1 MYYFIVNPN
10 SGGGKGFRVWR
21 KMESVLSR
29 SCVEY
34 EAYFTHGAG
43 DARIVAGELT
53 EGSRD
58 PRVIVVAGGDGTL
71 NEAVDGL
78 SFNGP
83 VTLGFIPAGSGNDF
97 ARSLRL
103 SKRPGKGLKRVLHP
117 KYYRLVDYGVLSYG
131 EEEVKHRR
139 FVASAGIGFDA
150 AVCHSLLHGGITRL
164 WPGKLRYVAVGL
176 WQILRL
182 RPVKGYLLLDGVQ
195 KVEFNHICFISAHIH
210 PFEGGGFRFAPEA
223 DCSDGRL
230 SLCVVHTAS
239 RVRLLQILLDAFTGR
254 RKRRSGVRRYEC
266 REAAIHLDR
275 PMAVHVDG
283 ESCLMQQDIQLR
295 CIQKKMRV
303 IV

>member
-78 SFNGP
+78 CFNGP

-103 SKRPGKGLKRVLHP
+103 S
-117 KYYRLVDYGVLSYG
+117 
-131 EEEVKHRR
+131 
-139 FVASAGIGFDA
+139 
-150 AVCHSLLHGGITRL
+150 
-164 WPGKLRYVAVGL
+164 
-176 WQILRL
+176 
-182 RPVKGYLLLDGVQ
+182 
-195 KVEFNHICFISAHIH
+195 
-210 PFEGGGFRFAPEA
+210 
-223 DCSDGRL
+223 
-230 SLCVVHTAS
+230 
-239 RVRLLQILLDAFTGR
+239 
-254 RKRRSGVRRYEC
+254 
-266 REAAIHLDR
+266 
-275 PMAVHVDG
+275 
-283 ESCLMQQDIQLR
+283 
-295 CIQKKMRV
+295 
-303 IV
+303 